1 MKAMR
6 LLIVFLSLT
15 SLFGQTP
22 DAQAGS
28 LRRAPSFALPEYS
41 GQFHDLLDYRGRVVV
56 LDVMKTACPH
66 CKDFTRVLDQLKAKY
81 PGKVEVISVVNPPE
95 TPQTM
100 QAYLAE
106 TKSTSVMLYDQ
117 GQVAYS
123 YVRSGRIDL
132 PRVFLI
138 DAQGMIRG
146 DFSYGDSTKAFFEKG
161 GIFTEVEKLIAKK

>member
-6 LLIVFLSLT
+6 LLIA
-15 SLFGQTP
+15 LFAVSTLF
-22 DAQAGS
+22 AQAPAASSAGP
-28 LRRAPSFALPEYS
+28 RRAPSFTLPDQK

-56 LDVMKTACPH
+56 LEIMRTVCPH
-66 CKDFTRVLDQLKAKY
+66 CKAFTGVLEQLKAKY
-81 PGKVEVISVVNPPE
+81 PGKVAVLSIVNPPD

-100 QAYLAE
+100 LSYLAE
-106 TKSTSVMLYDQ
+106 TKSNSPMLFDM

-123 YVRSGRIDL
+123 YVRSGRIEL

-146 DFSYGDSTKAFFEKG
+146 DYSYGDATKAFFEKG
-161 GIFTEVEKLIAKK
+161 GVITEVDKLIAKK

>member
-6 LLIVFLSLT
+6 LLIAVLSLT
-15 SLFGQTP
+15 SLFAQTP
-22 DAQAGS
+22 PTP
-28 LRRAPSFALPEYS
+28 RRAPSFALPDYS
-41 GQFHDLLDYRGRVVV
+41 GQFHDLLDYRGRVVI
-56 LDVMKTACPH
+56 LEIMKTACPH
-66 CKDFTRVLDQLKAKY
+66 CKAFTVVLDQLKAKY
-81 PGKVEVISVVNPPE
+81 AGKVDVISVVNPPE

-100 QAYLAE
+100 QAYLAD
-106 TKSTSVMLYDQ
+106 TKSGSLMLYDQ

-146 DFSYGDSTKAFFEKG
+146 DFSYGDATKPFFEKG
-161 GIFTEVEKLIAKK
+161 GILTEVEKLIARK